1 VSRFDPLLGLSTTQK
16 KAKNKKEAQQ
26 MERFQIKTTGSGSGQ
41 HSYAV
46 CAAVA
51 VRHDVTDYTT
61 DYGMKSAVCRS
72 LN

>member
-41 HSYAV
+41 HSNAV

-51 VRHDVTDYTT
+51 VDMTSRITLRITASNQLFADP
-61 DYGMKSAVCRS
+61 
-72 LN
+72 